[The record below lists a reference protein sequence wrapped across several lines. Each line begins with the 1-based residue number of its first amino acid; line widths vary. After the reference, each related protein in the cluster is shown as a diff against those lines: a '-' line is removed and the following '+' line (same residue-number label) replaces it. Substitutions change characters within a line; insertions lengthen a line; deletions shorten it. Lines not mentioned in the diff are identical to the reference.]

1 MVVSG
6 SPLADS
12 LQLRLSH
19 VKLSASASGQ
29 AIVAV
34 DFALQ
39 TRRIAAA

>member
-1 MVVSG
+1 MFSIDAFT
-6 SPLADS
+6 LAA
-12 LQLRLSH
+12 LFQAN